1 MNLKEGLGITY
12 RWVMNPKV
20 ALSLRGGYG
29 WQQEFNRDSYNFVER
44 TLVDSLYY
52 DMYMEGSDKNDHG
65 LESTLI
71 LSALNLMRFLNIN
84 STFEV
89 FIPMNR
95 DHVRP
100 RFESESR
107 FNIRLYRNVSLDLKL
122 TAAYERKDERARQD
136 WIVYGLDSFL
146 RISLYY

>member
-1 MNLKEGLGITY
+1 
-12 RWVMNPKV
+12 
-20 ALSLRGGYG
+20 
-29 WQQEFNRDSYNFVER
+29 
-44 TLVDSLYY
+44 
-52 DMYMEGSDKNDHG
+52 MEGSDKNDHG